1 MDKQAQKEIMQLRRE
16 VETLKRRLDQR
27 PVVSISSNVPYM
39 FVLIEGG
46 NTLDN
51 GDDGVIY
58 EDLIIASVPSA
69 YDPNV
74 TSSFIDGIGRGT
86 LYVNG
91 DARTGYVLV
100 VNDNRGV
107 NRNAVIAGESPYAG
121 SAVSIPVDGGGSVT
135 AYVIC

>member
-1 MDKQAQKEIMQLRRE
+1 MSNDVRLKALERE
-16 VETLKRRLDQR
+16 VQSLKRRMEQR
-27 PVVSISSNVPYM
+27 PVLQFPTGIPYM

-51 GDDGVIY
+51 GDAGVVY
-58 EDLIIASVPSA
+58 VDSVIASVPSA
-69 YDPNV
+69 YDPNT

-91 DARTGYVLV
+91 AARTGYVLV
-100 VNDNRGV
+100 VNDQRGV

-121 SAVSIPVDGGGSVT
+121 SSVSIPAGGGATVT